1 MKPLTVPGLASHPLL
16 RAAPRSALDAMLG
29 FATERSYATDEVI
42 FTAGSAAN
50 GLYLVM
56 EGGVRVVRGRRDRQ
70 HVIHVE
76 KSGGTLGEVPL
87 FAGGGYPAT
96 AIASEPTRCIILS
109 HAALRAA
116 IESST
121 DFAFLLLERL
131 AQRVRGLV
139 DRLDRVTSQT
149 VPARLARYL
158 LDRRRNGTASNV
170 VSLGLTQA
178 QLAEELGTVREIV
191 VRSLRALCE
200 QGLIARAASGKYR
213 LVDVARLERAAE
225 A

>member
-1 MKPLTVPGLASHPLL
+1 MLTTTELASHPLL
-16 RAAPRSALDAMLG
+16 RNAPSSALDAIVKL
-29 FATERSYATDEVI
+29 ATERSYTTDEVI
-42 FTAGSAAN
+42 FTAGSPAN
-50 GLYLVM
+50 GLYLLVA
-56 EGGVRVVRGRRDRQ
+56 GGVRVVRGRRDRQ
-70 HVIHVE
+70 HVIHLE

-96 AIASEPTRCIILS
+96 AIASEPTRCFILS

-116 IESST
+116 IASSPE
-121 DFAFLLLERL
+121 FAFLLLERL

-139 DRLDRVTSQT
+139 ERLDRVTSQT

-158 LDRRRNGTASNV
+158 LDRRRPGAATQV
-170 VSLGLTQA
+170 VSLGVTQA

-191 VRSLRALCE
+191 VRSLRVLCD
-200 QGLIARAASGKYR
+200 QRLIAREAKGKYR
-213 LVDVARLERAAE
+213 LLDLPGLERAAE

>member
-1 MKPLTVPGLASHPLL
+1 MLTATELASHPLL
-16 RAAPRSALDAMLG
+16 RTAPRSALEALVTL
-29 FATERSYATDEVI
+29 ATERSYTTDQVI

-116 IESST
+116 IGSSPE
-121 DFAFLLLERL
+121 FAFLLLERL

-158 LDRRRNGTASNV
+158 LDRRRTGAPDQV

-200 QGLIARAASGKYR
+200 QRLIARAANGTYR
-213 LVDVARLERAAE
+213 IIDPLGLERAAQ

>member
-1 MKPLTVPGLASHPLL
+1 MLTTTDLASHPLL
-16 RAAPRSALDAMLG
+16 RTAPRSALDAIVKL
-29 FATERSYATDEVI
+29 ATERSYTTDEVI
-42 FTAGSAAN
+42 FTAGSPAN
-50 GLYLVM
+50 GLYLVL

-70 HVIHVE
+70 HVIHLE

-96 AIASEPTRCIILS
+96 AIASEPTRCIVLS
-109 HAALRAA
+109 HAALHAA
-116 IESST
+116 IASSPE
-121 DFAFLLLERL
+121 FAFLLLERL
-131 AQRVRGLV
+131 AERVRGLV

-158 LDRRRNGTASNV
+158 LDRRRPGAATQI
-170 VSLGLTQA
+170 VSLGITQA

-191 VRSLRALCE
+191 VRALRALCD
-200 QGLIARAASGKYR
+200 QGLIARAANGKYR
-213 LVDVARLERAAE
+213 LVDVPGLERAAE

>member
-1 MKPLTVPGLASHPLL
+1 MLTTTDLTSHPLL
-16 RAAPRSALDAMLG
+16 RNAPPSALAAIVKL
-29 FATERSYATDEVI
+29 ATERSYTTDEVI
-42 FTAGSAAN
+42 FTAGSPAT
-50 GLYLVM
+50 GLYLLV

-70 HVIHVE
+70 HVIHLE
-76 KSGGTLGEVPL
+76 KSGGTLGDVPML
-87 FAGGGYPAT
+87 AGGGYPAT

-116 IESST
+116 IASSPQ
-121 DFAFLLLERL
+121 FAYLLLERL

-158 LDRRRNGTASNV
+158 LDRRRTGAPDQV

-200 QGLIARAASGKYR
+200 QRLIARAANGTYR
-213 LVDVARLERAAE
+213 IIDPLGLERAA
-225 A
+225 

>member
-1 MKPLTVPGLASHPLL
+1 MLTTTELTSHPLL
-16 RAAPRSALDAMLG
+16 RNAPASALATIVRL
-29 FATERSYATDEVI
+29 ATERSYATDEVL
-42 FTAGSAAN
+42 FTAGSPAN
-50 GLYLVM
+50 GLYLLV

-70 HVIHVE
+70 HVIHLE

-116 IESST
+116 IASSPE
-121 DFAFLLLERL
+121 FAFLLLERL

-158 LDRRRNGTASNV
+158 LDRRRPGASTQV
-170 VSLGLTQA
+170 VSLGITQA

-191 VRSLRALCE
+191 VRALRALCD
-200 QGLIARAASGKYR
+200 QGLIARAPSGKYR
-213 LVDVARLERAAE
+213 LVDIPGLQRAAE

>member
-1 MKPLTVPGLASHPLL
+1 MLTASALTAHPLL
-16 RAAPRSALDAMLG
+16 RSASRSAL
-29 FATERSYATDEVI
+29 ATIASLAVARTYEADEVI
-42 FTAGSAAN
+42 FTAGSPTK
-50 GLYLVM
+50 GLYLVI
-56 EGGVRVVRGRRDRQ
+56 EGSVRVVRGRRDRQ
-70 HVIHVE
+70 HVIHHE

-96 AIASEPTRCIILS
+96 AIASEPTRCVVLS
-109 HAALRAA
+109 HDALRAA
-116 IESST
+116 IASSPE
-121 DFAFLLLERL
+121 FAFLLLERL

-158 LDRRRNGTASNV
+158 LDRQRPGGSNGV
-170 VSLGLTQA
+170 VSLGVTQA

-191 VRSLRALCE
+191 VRSLRSLCD
-200 QGLIARAASGKYR
+200 QGLIVRAANGKYR
-213 LVDVARLERAAE
+213 LVDVAGLERAAE

>member
-1 MKPLTVPGLASHPLL
+1 MLTTTELASHPLL
-16 RAAPRSALDAMLG
+16 RNAPFSALDAIVKL
-29 FATERSYATDEVI
+29 ATERSYTTDEVI
-42 FTAGSAAN
+42 FMAGSPAN
-50 GLYLVM
+50 GLYLLV

-70 HVIHVE
+70 HVIHLE

-116 IESST
+116 IASSPE
-121 DFAFLLLERL
+121 FAFLLLERL

-139 DRLDRVTSQT
+139 ERLDRVTSQT

-158 LDRRRNGTASNV
+158 LDRRRPEAATQV
-170 VSLGLTQA
+170 VSLGVTQA

-191 VRSLRALCE
+191 VRSLRALCD
-200 QGLIARAASGKYR
+200 QGLIAHEAKGKYR
-213 LVDVARLERAAE
+213 LLDLPGLERAAE

>member
-1 MKPLTVPGLASHPLL
+1 MLSASELATHPLL
-16 RAAPRSALDAMLG
+16 RTAPRPALDAIVTL
-29 FATERSYATDEVI
+29 ATERSYTTDEVI
-42 FTAGSAAN
+42 FTASSPAN

-56 EGGVRVVRGRRDRQ
+56 DGGVRVVRGRRDRQ
-70 HVIHVE
+70 HVVHLE
-76 KSGGTLGEVPL
+76 KAGGTLGEVPL

-116 IESST
+116 IASSPE
-121 DFAFLLLERL
+121 FAFLLLERL
-131 AQRVRGLV
+131 AERVRGLV

-158 LDRRRNGTASNV
+158 LDRRRPGAATPV
-170 VSLGLTQA
+170 VSLGVTQA

-191 VRSLRALCE
+191 VRSLRALCD
-200 QGLIARAASGKYR
+200 QGLIARATNGKYR
-213 LVDVARLERAAE
+213 LVDVPALERAAE
-225 A
+225 S

>member
-1 MKPLTVPGLASHPLL
+1 
-16 RAAPRSALDAMLG
+16 
-29 FATERSYATDEVI
+29 VI
-42 FTAGSAAN
+42 FTAGSPAN
-50 GLYLVM
+50 GLYLLVQ
-56 EGGVRVVRGRRDRQ
+56 GGVRVVRGRRDRQ
-70 HVIHVE
+70 HVIHLE
-76 KSGGTLGEVPL
+76 KTGGTLGEVPL

-109 HAALRAA
+109 HAALHAA
-116 IESST
+116 IASSPE
-121 DFAFLLLERL
+121 FAFLLLERL

-158 LDRRRNGTASNV
+158 LDRRLPGAATQV
-170 VSLGLTQA
+170 VSLGITQA

-191 VRSLRALCE
+191 VRALRALCD

-213 LVDVARLERAAE
+213 LVDVPGLQRAAE

>member
-1 MKPLTVPGLASHPLL
+1 MLTATELASHPLL
-16 RAAPRSALDAMLG
+16 RTAPRSALDVLVTL
-29 FATERSYATDEVI
+29 ATERSYTADEVI
-42 FTAGSAAN
+42 FTAGSPAN

-56 EGGVRVVRGRRDRQ
+56 DGGVRVVRGRRDRQ
-70 HVIHVE
+70 HVVHVE

-96 AIASEPTRCIILS
+96 AIASEACRCIILS
-109 HAALRAA
+109 HSALRAA
-116 IESST
+116 VASSP

-139 DRLDRVTSQT
+139 ERLDRVTSQT
-149 VPARLARYL
+149 VPARLAKYL
-158 LDRRRNGTASNV
+158 LDRRRAGSASQL
-170 VSLGLTQA
+170 VSLGVTQA

-191 VRSLRALCE
+191 VRSLRTLCD
-200 QGLIARAASGKYR
+200 QGLIARAANGKYR
-213 LVDVARLERAAE
+213 IVDASGLERAAE